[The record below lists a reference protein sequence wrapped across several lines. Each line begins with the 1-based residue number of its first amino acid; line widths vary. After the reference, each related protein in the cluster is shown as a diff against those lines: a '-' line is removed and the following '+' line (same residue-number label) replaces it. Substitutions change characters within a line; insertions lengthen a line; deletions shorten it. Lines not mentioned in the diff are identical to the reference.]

1 MELKLTLNGKEK
13 SYKSGII
20 TGRMFRRSVEVRK
33 QFFDG
38 ELMGENYGVDQ
49 LDEVV
54 EFIVDY
60 FGRQFT
66 VDDFYDGFMFA
77 DAQEFVLLFLK
88 VLNNIQTNEEK
99 FKGAVDSV
107 GK

>member
-1 MELKLTLNGKEK
+1 MELKLTLDGKEK
-13 SYKSGII
+13 VYKSGII

-54 EFIVDY
+54 EF
-60 FGRQFT
+60 FT
-66 VDDFYDGFMFA
+66 DFVRY
-77 DAQEFVLLFLK
+77 L
-88 VLNNIQTNEEK
+88 
-99 FKGAVDSV
+99 SC
-107 GK
+107 

>member
-1 MELKLTLNGKEK
+1 MELKLTLDGKEK
-13 SYKSGII
+13 AYKSGII

-33 QFFDG
+33 QFLAG
-38 ELMGENYGVDQ
+38 ELLGENFGTDE

-54 EFIVDY
+54 EFFVEY

-66 VDDFYDGFMFA
+66 VDEFYDGFMIG
-77 DAQEFVLLFLK
+77 DAQEFVLFLMK
-88 VLNNIQTNEEK
+88 VLHNIQTNEEK
-99 FKGAVDSV
+99 FKPVDSV

>member
-13 SYKSGII
+13 VYKSGII

-38 ELMGENYGVDQ
+38 ELLGENFGTDE

-54 EFIVDY
+54 EFFVEY

-66 VDDFYDGFMFA
+66 VDEFYDGFMIG
-77 DAQEFVLLFLK
+77 DAQEFVLFLMK
-88 VLNNIQTNEEK
+88 VLHNIQTNEEK

>member
-20 TGRMFRRSVEVRK
+20 NGRMFRRSVEVRK
-33 QFFDG
+33 QFLAG
-38 ELMGENYGVDQ
+38 ELLGENFGTDE

-54 EFIVDY
+54 EFFVEY

-66 VDDFYDGFMFA
+66 VDEFYDGFMIG
-77 DAQEFVLLFLK
+77 DAQEFVLFLMK
-88 VLNNIQTNEEK
+88 VLHNIQPNEEK
-99 FKGAVDSV
+99 FKPVDSV

>member
-20 TGRMFRRSVEVRK
+20 NGRMFRRSVEVRK

-38 ELMGENYGVDQ
+38 ELLGENFGTDE

-54 EFIVDY
+54 EFFVEY

-66 VDDFYDGFMFA
+66 VDEFYDGFMIG
-77 DAQEFVLLFLK
+77 DAQEFVLFLMK
-88 VLNNIQTNEEK
+88 VLHNIQTNEEK
-99 FKGAVDSV
+99 FKGTVDSV

>member
-13 SYKSGII
+13 VYKSGII

-33 QFFDG
+33 QFLAG
-38 ELMGENYGVDQ
+38 ELLGENFGTDE

-54 EFIVDY
+54 EFFVEY

-66 VDDFYDGFMFA
+66 VDEFYDGFMIG
-77 DAQEFVLLFLK
+77 DAQEFVLFLMK
-88 VLNNIQTNEEK
+88 VLHNIQTNEEK

>member
-20 TGRMFRRSVEVRK
+20 NGRMFRRSVEVRK
-33 QFFDG
+33 QFLAG
-38 ELMGENYGVDQ
+38 ELLGENFGTDE

-54 EFIVDY
+54 EFFVEY

-66 VDDFYDGFMFA
+66 VDEFYDGFMIG
-77 DAQEFVLLFLK
+77 DAQEFVLFLMK
-88 VLNNIQTNEEK
+88 VLHNIQTNEEK
-99 FKGAVDSV
+99 FEPVDSV

>member
-13 SYKSGII
+13 VYKSGII

-60 FGRQFT
+60 FGKQFT

-77 DAQEFVLLFLK
+77 DAQEFVLFLMK
-88 VLNNIQTNEEK
+88 VLHNIQTNEEK
-99 FKGAVDSV
+99 FKPVDSV